1 MNVPGQAMGVED
13 VTGPEKLIFDHYV
26 IEKVLGRGAMG
37 TVYLARDMRIGRKA
51 ALKTLH
57 ARHQRFDNQQSAY
70 EFLERFR
77 REAELCGSL
86 AHPNITTLYE
96 VGYESKRITY
106 LSIEY
111 VEGESLASMIRR
123 EGKLKVEAAF
133 SLADEVLQGLA
144 YAHERGIIHRDI
156 KPANILVNMEGHA
169 KITDFGIARSAQG
182 NLTNLTEAGQLL
194 GTPHYMAPEHIA
206 GRGIDAR
213 SDLFSLGVVLFE
225 MLTGTK
231 PFEGTDLTD
240 VLYNVVHQ
248 PTPRLSTIASDLPRW
263 CAIFVEHLIEKSPND
278 RFLSASAASRELK
291 RLMTVHQSM
300 FELPADT
307 RHEIPVS
314 REQTAEDTPTTPI
327 YTSDVR
333 SASDAGSPKREI
345 PSRWAVAIISVLL
358 VLLAG
363 IVLGLQTRINRPIID
378 PVDEAQRALFQ
389 ARKARLDEAKLLLA
403 SGAYGESLK
412 RFETYLQENPSSPAA
427 IQGRKEA
434 AAALERGKPA
444 RARQVTQRKPDR
456 KKPAAR
462 TTTKQRSKTR
472 R

>member
-1 MNVPGQAMGVED
+1 MTAPEQAIGVDD

-57 ARHQRFDNQQSAY
+57 ARHQQFDNQQSAF

-86 AHPNITTLYE
+86 VHPNITTLYE

-123 EGKLKVEAAF
+123 EGKLKVDAAF
-133 SLADEVLQGLA
+133 NLADEVLQGLA

-169 KITDFGIARSAQG
+169 KITDFGIARSAQS
-182 NLTNLTEAGQLL
+182 NLTNLTVAGQLL
-194 GTPHYMAPEHIA
+194 GTPHYMAPEHVA

-231 PFEGTDLTD
+231 PFEGSDLTD

-248 PTPRLSTIASDLPRW
+248 PSPRLSTVAPDLPRW

-300 FELPADT
+300 FETSAGGKS
-307 RHEIPVS
+307 EIPVS
-314 REQTAEDTPTTPI
+314 RERTPEDTPTTPI
-327 YTSDVR
+327 SSSDVR
-333 SASDAGSPKREI
+333 RRPSASPLQKEI
-345 PSRWAVAIISVLL
+345 PSRWAVAIISTLL
-358 VLLAG
+358 ILLSGA
-363 IVLGLQTRINRPIID
+363 VWTLQTRSNLALVDPISAR
-378 PVDEAQRALFQ
+378 ERALFESRKVKLAE
-389 ARKARLDEAKLLLA
+389 ARLLLA
-403 SGAYGESLK
+403 NGAYSESIK
-412 RFETYLQENPSSPAA
+412 RFDSYLRENPSSPAA
-427 IQGRKEA
+427 IKGKKDAEA
-434 AAALERGKPA
+434 ALRKA
-444 RARQVTQRKPDR
+444 TQRPKAKATRTKSRR
-456 KKPAAR
+456 KKPSAR
-462 TTTKQRSKTR
+462 RSSPTTR
-472 R
+472 RVPR

>member
-1 MNVPGQAMGVED
+1 MSAPEKVTVED
-13 VTGPEKLIFDHYV
+13 VSGPEKLIFDHYV

-86 AHPNITTLYE
+86 VHPNITTLYE

-133 SLADEVLQGLA
+133 NIADEVLQGLA
-144 YAHERGIIHRDI
+144 YAHDRGIIHRDI

-169 KITDFGIARSAQG
+169 KITDFGIARSAQS
-182 NLTNLTEAGQLL
+182 NVTNLTEAGQIL

-231 PFEGTDLTD
+231 PFEGSDLTD

-248 PTPRLSTIASDLPRW
+248 PSPRLSAIAPDLPRW

-291 RLMTVHQSM
+291 RLMAVHQSM
-300 FELPADT
+300 FDLPADS
-307 RHEIPVS
+307 RHEIPVA
-314 REQTAEDTPTTPI
+314 REQTQEDTPTTPI
-327 YTSDVR
+327 YASDVR
-333 SASDAGSPKREI
+333 KNPADVLNNQEI
-345 PSRWAVAIISVLL
+345 PSRWAAVIISSLL

-363 IVLGLQTRINRPIID
+363 IVWGLQTTINRPIVD
-378 PVDEAQRALFQ
+378 PIPVGQRALFEARQ
-389 ARKARLDEAKLLLA
+389 AKLGEAKLLLA
-403 SGAYGESLK
+403 NGAYQESIR
-412 RFETYLQENPSSPAA
+412 RFDAYLRDNPSSPAA
-427 IQGRKEA
+427 IRGKKDA
-434 AAALERGKPA
+434 LAALGRARPA
-444 RARQVTQRKPDR
+444 PRRQVTSRKPSVR
-456 KKPAAR
+456 KPVGRSGKRKP
-462 TTTKQRSKTR
+462 TR
-472 R
+472 KVVR